1 MCFNLGGGPIEVDG
15 RLGFTEGGLV
25 HTVRALAPLAHEY
38 DVEVVCPNVSD
49 EPRVVRETYF
59 SGVHI
64 TCPRRPLC
72 VRWMQAGEMSTTE
85 RPLRTLVHWPILMAS
100 YLAQSRQRSRTDAD
114 IAISNGIL
122 ASYLAGRKEGPW
134 KRIAVLHHL
143 YQDPWTT
150 GASTPRTGLHVS
162 VERYLLGRLRAD
174 AIAVVNPSV
183 REHLVRG
190 GFPSE
195 KVVLVGNGV
204 DPAEYSFSPEH
215 DEETVVFVG
224 RLRKDKGVDTVLDA
238 FSFMLQRRPRARL
251 HILGDG
257 VMRST
262 LEAYAARLGIGS
274 HVIFRGF
281 VDEQT
286 KLAMLQRATLYLSAS
301 RFEGFGIPLV
311 EAMAT
316 GAVPVVSDI
325 PAHRHIFQGCEVGF
339 LVTSAES
346 MAQRALELLDNRG
359 LRSSMARNGR
369 ELVERAWTWADV
381 ASRYRSLI
389 EQLLGGGPVA
399 GVVSDNLVRVR

>member
-1 MCFNLGGGPIEVDG
+1 
-15 RLGFTEGGLV
+15 
-25 HTVRALAPLAHEY
+25 VRGLAPLARDY
-38 DVEVVCPNVSD
+38 DIEVVCPNVPD
-49 EPRVVRETYF
+49 EPRVVRDTYF

-64 TCPRRPLC
+64 TCPQRPLS
-72 VRWMQAGEMSTTE
+72 VRWMHAGEMSTTE
-85 RPLRTLVHWPILMAS
+85 RPLYTLLNWPSLVVG
-100 YLAQSRQRSRTDAD
+100 YLAQARQWSVADAD
-114 IAISNGIL
+114 VVIANGIL
-122 ASYLAGRKEGPW
+122 AAYLAGRKQGPW

-162 VERYLLGRLRAD
+162 VERYLLGRLRVD

-195 KVVLVGNGV
+195 RVVLVGNGV

-238 FSFMLQRRPRARL
+238 FSFILQRRPCARL

-262 LEAYAARLGIGS
+262 LEAYAGRLGIGS

-286 KLAMLQRATLYLSAS
+286 KLAMLQRAALYLSAS

-339 LVTSAES
+339 LVASAAS

-369 ELVERAWTWADV
+369 ELVERAWTWDDV

-389 EQLLGGGPVA
+389 EQSLGGEPVA
-399 GVVSDNLVRVR
+399 GAVSDNPVPVRRGGLRLR